1 MLRGAHERDGRYVL
15 VVRRAS
21 RKGIGIIRAQSKSG
35 KIVVISL
42 SLLRLNIFILGNTV
56 FIEPYEILDFSKQLE
71 DLYDELQEEEG
82 EILRQMNLMIRRYKD
97 DIINAFKA
105 VTFIDILQAKAS
117 IGEKLEGIIPEVNK
131 IYKMVRY
138 L

>member
-1 MLRGAHERDGRYVL
+1 M
-15 VVRRAS
+15 
-21 RKGIGIIRAQSKSG
+21 
-35 KIVVISL
+35 
-42 SLLRLNIFILGNTV
+42 ILGNTV
-56 FIEPYEILDFSKQLE
+56 FIEPYEILEFSKQLE

-97 DIINAFKA
+97 DILNALKA

-131 IYKMVRY
+131 IYKLVRC